1 VNPKKKRRQK
11 MKMAIG
17 SDHGGFNLKHL
28 LVELLEERGITVED
42 HGCFGTESADY
53 PDHAAAVAADVSQ
66 GRADQGIIVC
76 KSGIGMSIT
85 ANKFPGVRAALCIN
99 TETTRL
105 SREHNNANV
114 LCLGSLHTDES
125 KVADILTTWI
135 ETNFAGDRH
144 ERRVDKINAHAS
156 EVDGTLTIRQSDP
169 AIYKLLQQED
179 QRQKENIEL
188 IASENITSKAIR
200 EVQGSR
206 MTNKYA
212 EGYPGKR
219 WYNGCE
225 WVDGAETLAID
236 RAKELFGAEHA
247 NVQPHSG
254 SGANMAVYF
263 SQLQPGDTILAMSL
277 AEGGHLTHGH
287 PMNFSGRLFN
297 IVPYGV
303 SQETEQIDYENIQK
317 LAQEH
322 QPKLIVAGASAY
334 SRIIDFKRI
343 REIAD
348 EVGALMMV
356 DMAHISGLVA
366 AGCHPNPVPL
376 ADFVTTT
383 THKTLRGPRG
393 GLILCK
399 EAYAADVD
407 KHIFPGTQGGP
418 LMHTI
423 AAKAVC
429 FGEALQPTFKDY
441 MKQVVKNA
449 VSMATSLTDESIR
462 LVSGGTDNHL
472 MLVDL
477 SATETTGKDAAAA
490 LDRAAITVNK
500 NSIPFDTKSPFVTS
514 GIRIGTPAVTTR
526 GMKETEME
534 QIAALIKRVIN
545 RPQDEASIQEVR
557 KEVLQLTAHFPI
569 P

>member
-1 VNPKKKRRQK
+1 
-11 MKMAIG
+11 MKIAIG

-28 LVELLEERGITVED
+28 LVELLEERNISIED
-42 HGCFGTESADY
+42 HGCFGTEASDY

-66 GRADQGIIVC
+66 GRVDQGIIVC
-76 KSGIGMSIT
+76 KSGIGVSIT
-85 ANKFPGVRAALCIN
+85 ANKFPGVRAALCVN
-99 TETTRL
+99 TESTRL
-105 SREHNNANV
+105 SRAHNNANI
-114 LCLGSLHTDES
+114 LCLGSLNTNES
-125 KVADILTTWI
+125 DVVEILDTWI
-135 ETNFAGDRH
+135 ETKFSGDRH
-144 ERRVDKINAHAS
+144 ERRLNKIDSHAS
-156 EVDGTLTIRQSDP
+156 EVDGTLTIRESDP
-169 AIYKLLQQED
+169 EIYELIKKED

-188 IASENITSKAIR
+188 IASENITSKAVR

-225 WVDGAETLAID
+225 WVDGAESLAIN
-236 RAKELFGAEHA
+236 RAKALFGAEHA

-254 SGANMAVYF
+254 SGANMAVYL
-263 SQLQPGDTILAMSL
+263 SQLEPGDTILAMSL

-303 SQETEQIDYENIQK
+303 NRETEQIDYENIEN
-317 LAQEH
+317 LAKEH
-322 QPKLIVAGASAY
+322 KPKLIVAGASAY

-348 EVGALMMV
+348 EVGALLMV

-366 AGCHPNPVPL
+366 AGYHPSPTPF

-399 EAYAADVD
+399 EKYAADVD

-429 FGEALQPTFKDY
+429 FGEALQPDFKDY
-441 MKQVVKNA
+441 IKQVVKNA
-449 VSMATSLTDESIR
+449 VSMATALSDEAIR

-477 SATETTGKDAAAA
+477 SGTSTTGKDAAAA
-490 LDRAAITVNK
+490 LDKAAITVNK

-526 GMKETEME
+526 GMKEVDME
-534 QIAALIKRVIN
+534 LIASFIKKVIHK
-545 RPQDEASIQEVR
+545 PQDESVIDDVRREVI
-557 KEVLQLTAHFPI
+557 ELTKCFPVA
-569 P
+569 

>member
-1 VNPKKKRRQK
+1 
-11 MKMAIG
+11 MKIAIG

-28 LVELLEERGITVED
+28 LVELLEERGITIED

-53 PDHAAAVAADVSQ
+53 PDHAAAVSADVSQ

-76 KSGIGMSIT
+76 KTGIGMSIT
-85 ANKFPGVRAALCIN
+85 ANKFPGIRAALCFN

-105 SREHNNANV
+105 SRKHNNANV

-125 KVADILTTWI
+125 KAADILTVWL
-135 ETNFAGDRH
+135 ETEFAGDRH
-144 ERRVDKINAHAS
+144 KRRIDKINSHAS

-188 IASENITSKAIR
+188 IASENITSKAVR

-225 WVDGAETLAID
+225 WVDGAEMLAID

-303 SQETEQIDYENIQK
+303 NKETEQINYENIQK

-429 FGEALQPTFKDY
+429 FGEALQPAFKDY
-441 MKQVVKNA
+441 IKQVVKNA
-449 VSMATSLTDESIR
+449 VSMATALTDESIR

-526 GMKETEME
+526 GMKEAEME
-534 QIAALIKRVIN
+534 QIASLIKRVVN

>member
-1 VNPKKKRRQK
+1 
-11 MKMAIG
+11 MKIAIG
-17 SDHGGFNLKHL
+17 ADHGGFDLKTQL
-28 LVELLEERGITVED
+28 ISLLEQKNMHIID
-42 HGCFGTESADY
+42 HGCNSTDAVDY
-53 PDHAAAVAADVSQ
+53 PDHAVAVANDISKGIAE
-66 GRADQGIIVC
+66 QGIIIC
-76 KSGIGMSIT
+76 TSGIGVTIV

-99 TETTRL
+99 SSSAKTARA
-105 SREHNNANV
+105 HNNANI
-114 LCLGSLHTDES
+114 LCLGSLHTNNS
-125 KVADILTTWI
+125 NLNNILENWFST
-135 ETNFAGDRH
+135 EFDDSRH
-144 ERRVDKINAHAS
+144 SSRVDKIHAYAS
-156 EVDGTLTIRQSDP
+156 TIESTEAIRKTDP
-169 AIYKLLQQED
+169 EIFDLLLKED
-179 QRQKENIEL
+179 NRQKENIEL

-212 EGYPGKR
+212 EGYPSKR

-225 WVDGAETLAID
+225 WVDGAETLAIE
-236 RAKELFGAEHA
+236 RAKDLFKAEHA

-263 SQLQPGDTILAMSL
+263 SQLEPGDTILAMSL

-297 IVPYGV
+297 IIPYGV
-303 SQETEQIDYENIQK
+303 NASDEHIDYDNIQK
-317 LAQEH
+317 LAEEH
-322 QPKLIVAGASAY
+322 KPKMIVAGASAY
-334 SRIIDFKRI
+334 SRIINFDRI
-343 REIAD
+343 KEICD
-348 EVGALMMV
+348 SVNALMMV

-366 AGCHPNPVPL
+366 SGHHPSPTAC

-399 EAYAADVD
+399 EQYAADVD
-407 KHIFPGTQGGP
+407 KQIFPGTQGGP

-429 FGEALQPTFKDY
+429 FGEALKPEFKSY
-441 MKQVVKNA
+441 VEQVVKNA
-449 VSMATSLTDESIR
+449 QTMSDALADDSIR
-462 LVSGGTDNHL
+462 IVSGGTDNHL

-477 SATETTGKDAAAA
+477 SKTNTTGKDAASS
-490 LDRAAITVNK
+490 LDKAAITVNK

-526 GMKETEME
+526 GMKEKEMLL
-534 QIAALIKRVIN
+534 IADMIKRLVKDASNESLIKEIKA
-545 RPQDEASIQEVR
+545 EAIALSSG
-557 KEVLQLTAHFPI
+557 FPI
-569 P
+569 D

>member
-1 VNPKKKRRQK
+1 

-526 GMKETEME
+526 GMKEPEME

>member
-1 VNPKKKRRQK
+1 
-11 MKMAIG
+11 MKIAIG

-28 LVELLEERGITVED
+28 LVELLEERGIAIED

-85 ANKFPGVRAALCIN
+85 ANKFPGVRAALCVN

-125 KVADILTTWI
+125 KATDILTVWLKTA
-135 ETNFAGDRH
+135 FAGDRH
-144 ERRVDKINAHAS
+144 KRRIDKINSHAS

-188 IASENITSKAIR
+188 IASENITSKAVR

-225 WVDGAETLAID
+225 WVDGAEKLAID

-303 SQETEQIDYENIQK
+303 NQETEQIDYENIQK

-366 AGCHPNPVPL
+366 AGCHPNPAPL

-399 EAYAADVD
+399 EAYAADID

-429 FGEALQPTFKDY
+429 FGEALQPAFKDY

-449 VSMATSLTDESIR
+449 VSMATALTDESIR

-526 GMKETEME
+526 GMKEAEME
-534 QIAALIKRVIN
+534 QIASLIKRVVN
-545 RPQDEASIQEVR
+545 RPQDDASIKEVR

>member
-1 VNPKKKRRQK
+1 
-11 MKMAIG
+11 MKIAIG

-28 LVELLEERGITVED
+28 LVEELEERGITIED

-85 ANKFPGVRAALCIN
+85 ANKFPGVRAALCVN

-125 KVADILTTWI
+125 KQRISSPYGSNCICW
-135 ETNFAGDRH
+135 DRH
-144 ERRVDKINAHAS
+144 KRRINKINSHAS

-188 IASENITSKAIR
+188 IASENITSKAVR

-225 WVDGAETLAID
+225 WVDGAETLAIE

-277 AEGGHLTHGH
+277 AERRSPH
-287 PMNFSGRLFN
+287 PRSPHELFRT
-297 IVPYGV
+297 PLQYC
-303 SQETEQIDYENIQK
+303 SLWCE
-317 LAQEH
+317 
-322 QPKLIVAGASAY
+322 
-334 SRIIDFKRI
+334 SRNR
-343 REIAD
+343 
-348 EVGALMMV
+348 
-356 DMAHISGLVA
+356 
-366 AGCHPNPVPL
+366 
-376 ADFVTTT
+376 
-383 THKTLRGPRG
+383 
-393 GLILCK
+393 
-399 EAYAADVD
+399 
-407 KHIFPGTQGGP
+407 
-418 LMHTI
+418 
-423 AAKAVC
+423 
-429 FGEALQPTFKDY
+429 
-441 MKQVVKNA
+441 
-449 VSMATSLTDESIR
+449 TD
-462 LVSGGTDNHL
+462 
-472 MLVDL
+472 
-477 SATETTGKDAAAA
+477 
-490 LDRAAITVNK
+490 
-500 NSIPFDTKSPFVTS
+500 
-514 GIRIGTPAVTTR
+514 
-526 GMKETEME
+526 
-534 QIAALIKRVIN
+534 
-545 RPQDEASIQEVR
+545 
-557 KEVLQLTAHFPI
+557 
-569 P
+569 

>member
-1 VNPKKKRRQK
+1 
-11 MKMAIG
+11 
-17 SDHGGFNLKHL
+17 
-28 LVELLEERGITVED
+28 
-42 HGCFGTESADY
+42 
-53 PDHAAAVAADVSQ
+53 
-66 GRADQGIIVC
+66 
-76 KSGIGMSIT
+76 
-85 ANKFPGVRAALCIN
+85 
-99 TETTRL
+99 
-105 SREHNNANV
+105 
-114 LCLGSLHTDES
+114 
-125 KVADILTTWI
+125 
-135 ETNFAGDRH
+135 
-144 ERRVDKINAHAS
+144 
-156 EVDGTLTIRQSDP
+156 
-169 AIYKLLQQED
+169 
-179 QRQKENIEL
+179 
-188 IASENITSKAIR
+188 
-200 EVQGSR
+200 
-206 MTNKYA
+206 
-212 EGYPGKR
+212 
-219 WYNGCE
+219 
-225 WVDGAETLAID
+225 
-236 RAKELFGAEHA
+236 
-247 NVQPHSG
+247 
-254 SGANMAVYF
+254 
-263 SQLQPGDTILAMSL
+263 
-277 AEGGHLTHGH
+277 
-287 PMNFSGRLFN
+287 MNFSGRLFN

-317 LAQEH
+317 LAREH

-399 EAYAADVD
+399 EAYGADID

-429 FGEALQPTFKDY
+429 FGEALQPAFKDY

-526 GMKETEME
+526 GMKEAEME
-534 QIAALIKRVIN
+534 QIADLIKRVIN
-545 RPQDEASIQEVR
+545 RPQDKASIQEVR
-557 KEVLQLTAHFPI
+557 KEVLQLTEHFPI

>member
-1 VNPKKKRRQK
+1 
-11 MKMAIG
+11 MKIAIG
-17 SDHGGFNLKHL
+17 SDHAGFNLQHA
-28 LVELLEERGITVED
+28 LVERLEERGITIED
-42 HGCFGTESADY
+42 HGCFGTESTDY

-76 KSGIGMSIT
+76 KSGIGVSIT

-99 TETTRL
+99 TDTTRL
-105 SREHNNANV
+105 ARAHNNANI
-114 LCLGSLHTDES
+114 LCLGSLHTDET
-125 KVADILTTWI
+125 KATDILNAWLEST
-135 ETNFAGDRH
+135 FAGERH
-144 ERRVDKINAHAS
+144 ERRLQKLDAHAS
-156 EVDGTLTIRQSDP
+156 EVDGTLTIRHSDP
-169 AIYKLLQQED
+169 EIYHLLQQED

-188 IASENITSKAIR
+188 IASENITSKAVR

-225 WVDGAETLAID
+225 WVDEAETLAID

-303 SQETEQIDYENIQK
+303 SPETEQIDYDNIHK
-317 LAQEH
+317 LAHEH
-322 QPKLIVAGASAY
+322 KPKLIVAGASAY

-348 EVGALMMV
+348 EVDALMMV

-399 EAYAADVD
+399 EAYGADVD

-429 FGEALQPTFKDY
+429 FGEALQPAFKGY
-441 MKQVVKNA
+441 MQQVVKNA
-449 VSMATSLTDESIR
+449 QSMAAALSSESIR

-477 SATETTGKDAAAA
+477 SATGTTGKDAAAA

-526 GMKETEME
+526 GMQEPEME
-534 QIAALIKRVIN
+534 QIADLITRIIMQPSNEALIKEVR
-545 RPQDEASIQEVR
+545 QEVIA
-557 KEVLQLTAHFPI
+557 LTAAYPVA
-569 P
+569 

>member
-1 VNPKKKRRQK
+1 
-11 MKMAIG
+11 MKIAIG

-28 LVELLEERGITVED
+28 LVELLEERGITIED

-85 ANKFPGVRAALCIN
+85 ANKFPGVRAALCVN

-125 KVADILTTWI
+125 KATDILNVWL
-135 ETNFAGDRH
+135 ETVFAGDRH
-144 ERRVDKINAHAS
+144 KRRIDKINSHAS

-188 IASENITSKAIR
+188 IASENITSKAVR

-225 WVDGAETLAID
+225 WVDGAETLAIQ

-303 SQETEQIDYENIQK
+303 NQETEQIDYENIQK

-322 QPKLIVAGASAY
+322 KPKLIVAGASAY

-366 AGCHPNPVPL
+366 AGCHPNPAPL

-429 FGEALQPTFKDY
+429 FGEALQPAFKDY

-449 VSMATSLTDESIR
+449 VSMATALTDESIR

-526 GMKETEME
+526 GMKEAEME
-534 QIAALIKRVIN
+534 KIASLIKRVVN

>member
-1 VNPKKKRRQK
+1 
-11 MKMAIG
+11 MKIAIG

-28 LVELLEERGITVED
+28 LVELLEERGIAIED

-85 ANKFPGVRAALCIN
+85 ANKFPGVRAALCVN

-125 KVADILTTWI
+125 KATDILTVWLKTA
-135 ETNFAGDRH
+135 FAGDRH
-144 ERRVDKINAHAS
+144 KRRIDKINSHAS

-188 IASENITSKAIR
+188 IASENITSKAVR

-225 WVDGAETLAID
+225 WVDGAEKLAID

-303 SQETEQIDYENIQK
+303 NQETEQIDYENIQK

-366 AGCHPNPVPL
+366 AGCHPNPAPL

-399 EAYAADVD
+399 EAYAADID

-429 FGEALQPTFKDY
+429 FGEALQPAFKDY

-449 VSMATSLTDESIR
+449 VSMATALTDESIR

-526 GMKETEME
+526 GMKEAEME
-534 QIAALIKRVIN
+534 QIASLIKRVVN
-545 RPQDEASIQEVR
+545 RPQNDASIKEVR